1 MSNQEQQKMSTMSKV
16 LYGTGDL
23 ASSFI
28 WSFLG
33 SYLSVFYTD
42 IVGITPAVV
51 SAIFLFSRIW
61 DGINDPMFG
70 AIAERTKS
78 KHGRFRPYLL
88 YGSPLLAL
96 SGVICFTAPFTG
108 PGPGKIIFAAIT
120 YNIVGM
126 LYTAV
131 NLSYGALSGV
141 MTFDP
146 RERTELFSW
155 RMMGTNFGGVFLSLI
170 TMPML
175 LFFSGTND
183 GKTLSAKGYTITIA
197 VFGVAAVALFM
208 LLFINSKEV
217 VKPSA
222 EARKITVKESIKSV
236 VTNKPLMCVF
246 FLLLFLMTG
255 LFGRIGLMIYYL
267 MYVVKRFDLI
277 PVFMMLPTFC
287 TVISIF
293 ITKSFADK
301 VGKKKM
307 IVIGYTGAALCLIG
321 AYFIDAANIPLL
333 LVLFAGYGLF
343 MYTTP
348 LGMSF
353 IPEAID
359 YGQDKDGVRSDG
371 IAYAAT
377 SLATKFANAIG
388 ASLGL
393 IIMGAFGY
401 VANAEQ
407 TAQSITGIKLV
418 VNIMPAAFILLAIIP
433 TLIYPLAPEK
443 NVEIRARLQEKIQ
456 TAK

>member
-1 MSNQEQQKMSTMSKV
+1 MGNETTKELSTLNKV

-33 SYLSVFYTD
+33 SYLAVFYTD

-51 SAIFLFSRIW
+51 SVIFLLSRVW

-78 KHGRFRPYLL
+78 KYGRFRPYIL

-96 SGVICFTAPFTG
+96 SAVICFTAPFSG
-108 PGPGKIIFAAIT
+108 PGPGKVIFAAIT

-131 NLSYGALSGV
+131 NISYGALSGV

-146 RERTELFSW
+146 KERTELFSW

-183 GKTLSAKGYTITIA
+183 GQTLTARGYTVTIA
-197 VFGVAAVALFM
+197 VFSVAAVAIFM
-208 LLFINSKEV
+208 LLFVNTKEV
-217 VKPSA
+217 VKSSA
-222 EARKITVKESIKSV
+222 DARKVTVRESIKSV
-236 VTNKPLMCVF
+236 VTNKPLMCIF
-246 FLLLFLMTG
+246 FILLFLMTG
-255 LFGRIGLMIYYL
+255 MFGRIGLLIYYL

-277 PVFMMLPTFC
+277 PVFMMLPTAC

-307 IVIGYTGAALCLIG
+307 IIIGYTGAALCLLG
-321 AYFIDAANIPLL
+321 TFFTDASNIPVLL
-333 LVLFAGYGLF
+333 ILFAGYGLF

-348 LGMSF
+348 LGMSL

-359 YGQDKDGVRSDG
+359 YGQDKDGIRSDG

-377 SLATKFANAIG
+377 SLATKFANAVG

-393 IIMGAFGY
+393 LIMGFFGY
-401 VANAEQ
+401 AANTEQ
-407 TAQSITGIKLV
+407 TAQSITGIKFV
-418 VNIMPAAFILLAIIP
+418 ANIMPAAFILLAIIP
-433 TLIYPLAPEK
+433 TLIYPLTPEK
-443 NVEIRARLQEKIQ
+443 NAEIRARLQEKIK
-456 TAK
+456 TA

>member
-1 MSNQEQQKMSTMSKV
+1 MSNLKQQKLSTLSKI

-28 WSFLG
+28 WSFVG

-42 IVGITPAVV
+42 VVGITPAVV
-51 SAIFLFSRIW
+51 SAIFLLSRIW
-61 DGINDPMFG
+61 DGVNDPMFG

-78 KHGRFRPYLL
+78 RHGRFRPYLL
-88 YGSPLLAL
+88 YGSPFLAL
-96 SGVICFTAPFTG
+96 SGIICFMAPFSG
-108 PGPGKIIFAAIT
+108 PGPGKIIFAVIT
-120 YNIVGM
+120 YNILGM

-131 NLSYGALSGV
+131 NLTYGALSGV

-146 RERTELFSW
+146 KERTELFSW
-155 RMMGTNFGGVFLSLI
+155 RMLGTNIGNVFLSLI

-183 GKTLSAKGYTITIA
+183 GKTLTAKGYTVTITVFGAAA
-197 VFGVAAVALFM
+197 VFFFM
-208 LLFINSKEV
+208 LLFLNSKEV
-217 VKPSA
+217 VQPPA
-222 EARKITVKESIKSV
+222 EGRKVPIKESIKSV
-236 VTNKPLMCVF
+236 VRNKPLMCNF
-246 FLLLFLMTG
+246 FMMLFLMTG
-255 LFGRIGLMIYYL
+255 MFGRIGLTIYYL
-267 MYVVKRFDLI
+267 MYAVKRFDLI
-277 PVFMMLPTFC
+277 PVFMMLPTLC
-287 TVISIF
+287 TAVSIF
-293 ITKSFADK
+293 ITKFFADK
-301 VGKKKM
+301 AGKKKM
-307 IVIGYTGAALCLIG
+307 IVIGYAGAALCLVG
-321 AYFIDAANIPLL
+321 TYFVDTSNIPLL
-333 LVLFAGYGLF
+333 LILFAVYGLF

-377 SLATKFANAIG
+377 SLATKFANAVG

-393 IIMGAFGY
+393 VIMGAFGY

-407 TAQSITGIKLV
+407 TALSITGIKLA

-433 TLIYPLAPEK
+433 TLMYPLTPEK
-443 NVEIRARLQEKIQ
+443 NAEIRARLQANAE
-456 TAK
+456 TAQ

>member
-1 MSNQEQQKMSTMSKV
+1 MSNPEQQKLSTMSKV

-42 IVGITPAVV
+42 IVGITPAIV

-61 DGINDPMFG
+61 DGVNDPMFG

-78 KHGRFRPYLL
+78 KYGRFRPYLL

-108 PGPGKIIFAAIT
+108 PGPGKVIFAAIT

-146 RERTELFSW
+146 KERTELFSW
-155 RMMGTNFGGVFLSLI
+155 RMMGTNFGGVFLNLI

-183 GKTLSAKGYTITIA
+183 GETLTARGYTVTIA
-197 VFGVAAVALFM
+197 VFGVAAVGLFI
-208 LLFINSKEV
+208 LLFASSKEV
-217 VKPSA
+217 VKPST
-222 EARKITVKESIKSV
+222 EAQNVTVKESIK
-236 VTNKPLMCVF
+236 TCIMNKPLMCVF
-246 FLLLFLMTG
+246 FILLFLTTG
-255 LFGRIGLMIYYL
+255 LFGRLGLMIYYL
-267 MYVVKRFDLI
+267 IYVVRRFDLI
-277 PVFMMLPTFC
+277 PVFMMLPTLC
-287 TVISIF
+287 TFISIF
-293 ITKSFADK
+293 ITKFFADK
-301 VGKKKM
+301 VGKRKM
-307 IVIGYTGAALCLIG
+307 IIIGYTGSALCLIMT
-321 AYFIDAANIPLL
+321 YFVDTTNIPMLL
-333 LVLFAGYGLF
+333 ALFAGYGFF

-359 YGQDKDGVRSDG
+359 YAQEKFGIRSDG
-371 IAYAAT
+371 VAYAAT

-393 IIMGAFGY
+393 IIMGVFGY
-401 VANAEQ
+401 IANAEQ

-433 TLIYPLAPEK
+433 TLMYPLTPEK
-443 NVEIRARLQEKIQ
+443 NAEIRARLQAKIL
-456 TAK
+456 KDE

>member
-1 MSNQEQQKMSTMSKV
+1 MSNQEQQKLSTMSKI
-16 LYGTGDL
+16 LYGSGDL

-28 WSFLG
+28 WTFLG

-42 IVGITPAVV
+42 VVGITPAIV
-51 SAIFLFSRIW
+51 SAIFLLSRIW
-61 DGINDPMFG
+61 DGVNDPMFG
-70 AIAERTKS
+70 VIAERTKS
-78 KHGRFRPYLL
+78 KYGRFRPYLL

-96 SGVICFTAPFTG
+96 SAVICFTAPFTG
-108 PGPGKIIFAAIT
+108 PGPGKVIFAAIT

-131 NLSYGALSGV
+131 NISYGALSGV

-146 RERTELFSW
+146 KERTELFSW

-175 LFFSGTND
+175 LFFSGVND
-183 GKTLSAKGYTITIA
+183 GKTLTAKGYTVTMA
-197 VFGVAAVALFM
+197 VFGIAAVAIFM
-208 LLFINSKEV
+208 LLFVNSREV
-217 VKPSA
+217 VKPPA
-222 EARKITVKESIKSV
+222 EARKVSVRESIKSV
-236 VTNKPLMCVF
+236 VMNKPLLCVF
-246 FLLLFLMTG
+246 FLLLFLLTG
-255 LFGRIGLMIYYL
+255 MFGRIGLMIYYL

-277 PVFMMLPTFC
+277 PVFMMLPTLC

-307 IVIGYTGAALCLIG
+307 IVIGYVGSSLCLIG
-321 AYFIDAANIPLL
+321 TYFADATNIPLL

-348 LGMSF
+348 LGMAF

-359 YGQDKDGVRSDG
+359 YAQDKFGIRSDG

-393 IIMGAFGY
+393 LIMGAFGY

-407 TAQSITGIKLV
+407 TAQSIGGIKLV

-433 TLIYPLAPEK
+433 TLLYPLNPEK
-443 NVEIRARLQEKIQ
+443 NAEIRARLQEK
-456 TAK
+456 TENPE